1 MFISSF
7 RERSLN
13 GEHCAANYNKYL
25 TIFPG
30 VIGKLLRQNLSNQ
43 RETEHQGED
52 RCLNGL
58 KITVHQMKCTRV
70 KAQEAIVHQSFEVA
84 CYYANIQQ
92 LRLNQV
98 CWQLKYS
105 KNWSQISIFEFWTK
119 KKRGDGGDGHK
130 MMQQVKPIKIFRLH
144 R

>member
-1 MFISSF
+1 MLLCKTVFLICIFYFYITKTETDLMFISSF

-70 KAQEAIVHQSFEVA
+70 KA
-84 CYYANIQQ
+84 
-92 LRLNQV
+92 
-98 CWQLKYS
+98 
-105 KNWSQISIFEFWTK
+105 
-119 KKRGDGGDGHK
+119 
-130 MMQQVKPIKIFRLH
+130 
-144 R
+144 